1 MVIIYLLKI
10 YNESNEN
17 RSIFAK
23 RNQTGHTD
31 IQDVCY
37 MNAMCIMVELS

>member
-1 MVIIYLLKI
+1 MVNIYLLKI
-10 YNESNEN
+10 YNESKEIQ
-17 RSIFAK
+17 SILAK